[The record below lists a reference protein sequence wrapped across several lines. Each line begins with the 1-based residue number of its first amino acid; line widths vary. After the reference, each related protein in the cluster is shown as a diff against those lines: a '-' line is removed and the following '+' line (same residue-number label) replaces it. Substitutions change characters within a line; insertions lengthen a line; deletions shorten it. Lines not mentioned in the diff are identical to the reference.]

1 MVPVFF
7 FLCGFSRL
15 GFVVHIFVFGLLFG
29 FYYSNLLDSC
39 FVFFV
44 ILNLSLTYSVPVE
57 SLISEL
63 TSCFSK

>member
-1 MVPVFF
+1 M
-7 FLCGFSRL
+7 
-15 GFVVHIFVFGLLFG
+15 HIFVFGLLFG

-44 ILNLSLTYSVPVE
+44 ILNLSLTYSVPVQ